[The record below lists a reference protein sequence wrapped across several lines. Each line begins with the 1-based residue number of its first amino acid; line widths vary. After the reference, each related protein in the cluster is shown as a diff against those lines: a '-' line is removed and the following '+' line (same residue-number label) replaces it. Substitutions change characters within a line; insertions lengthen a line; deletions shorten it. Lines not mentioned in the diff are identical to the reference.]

1 MEIVKEPEAQDV
13 QTNDVVQ
20 QETTADTQE
29 QMKQEYLAYIA
40 EIEAGRFSYSTQ
52 QETVDSVN
60 ALCKVLSLTTVVPR
74 TELQNNKEGQRVP
87 VIIGGTHIDLVKSQ
101 YPGMYPVL
109 IQRLL
114 DLTGKL

>member
-1 MEIVKEPEAQDV
+1 MEIVKEPEAQDA
-13 QTNDVVQ
+13 QLNDVVP

-29 QMKQEYLAYIA
+29 QMKQEYLAYVA
-40 EIEAGRFSYSTQ
+40 EIEAGRFKYSTQ
-52 QETVDSVN
+52 QEVIDSVN

-74 TELQNNKEGQRVP
+74 TELQNKGDQRLPAIV
-87 VIIGGTHIDLVKSQ
+87 GGTHIDLVKSQ

-114 DLTGKL
+114 DLTAKL

>member
-1 MEIVKEPEAQDV
+1 MEIVKEPDV

-52 QETVDSVN
+52 QETIDSIN

-74 TELQNNKEGQRVP
+74 TELQNKGDQRVP

>member
-1 MEIVKEPEAQDV
+1 MEIVKEPEAQL
-13 QTNDVVQ
+13 NDVVP

-29 QMKQEYLAYIA
+29 QMKQEYLAYVA
-40 EIEAGRFSYSTQ
+40 EIEAGRFKYSTQ
-52 QETVDSVN
+52 QEVIDSVN
-60 ALCKVLSLTTVVPR
+60 ALCKVLSLTTLVPR

-87 VIIGGTHIDLVKSQ
+87 VIVGGTHIDLVKSQ

-114 DLTGKL
+114 DLTAKL